1 MELYQNLSSLLFESG
16 ANHYHEYD
24 FAIINALEVK
34 EVSNN
39 LQLEQFHPNQNF
51 FLAILQNKYV
61 RYLYD
66 GPIVNEGKTLTIEQG
81 SNKTVKKFIEDF
93 RENLLQPYLKTE
105 TTDPTPVIK
114 DSILRVYGSNYIS
127 LVKNRKY
134 AKPGTMKGLILLFT
148 KQNSS

>member
-1 MELYQNLSSLLFESG
+1 MEKKILLAACSLG
-16 ANHYHEYD
+16 
-24 FAIINALEVK
+24 
-34 EVSNN
+34 
-39 LQLEQFHPNQNF
+39 
-51 FLAILQNKYV
+51 FLAIIFGAFGAHALK
-61 RYLYD
+61 
-66 GPIVNEGKTLTIEQG
+66 KTLTIEQG

-105 TTDPTPVIK
+105 TIDPSPVIK